1 MVVFKDGV
9 IMKKSIIA
17 TVFAV
22 AAVSVSCTKVPEQGG
37 GISMVFHAGS
47 EALTRTSL
55 AEGNAV
61 VWERGDAISLF
72 APSGTNNIFTTE
84 DSGTSADFAGEVS
97 GQGVYYALY
106 PYNGEAGISGSVI
119 STVLPSSQE
128 AEEGSF
134 RTGLNLSVAEA
145 DAQDRLIFK
154 NACALV
160 KFTLG
165 EGMQGI
171 VKAVLQGND
180 GEFLAGPVEIDVS
193 SETPAAVVIE
203 KNGVAAAEE
212 LELAGTFSAGADYYF
227 VSVPVKLSKG
237 LTLTPLDKEGKE
249 RVRRGASEAD
259 LQAGHILNLGTLDS
273 GSFISLEKVDGVY
286 HVYDAPGLVEW
297 AAKDDVL
304 TVNVVLENDIDM
316 SGIEW
321 APVGSGMQADGYSG
335 DFNGGGKSICG
346 LEVNTEGDA
355 GFFGGLA
362 SGAKVHD
369 LSFSEA
375 QVTGTGDNSS
385 AGVIA
390 GASLGVIE
398 DCNVVSSEVSGQ
410 YAGAVTGNNSV
421 QVNSCDAVGVSVT
434 GTFSAG
440 GIAGLSYGKIEYCTL
455 SGESRIVA
463 SGGSSRAGGIVGS
476 TSEEGGVKTSG
487 RVLKCAVEGAFVS
500 GVWAGG
506 VAGENGFGII
516 AQCVVDGVTLTH
528 ALSGSNARLG
538 GIAGYNSRGDVV
550 ASYSAYSEI
559 GAEGLVSEA
568 EGGVVGYNNNSSAN
582 VYGCYSTHVSLLG
595 TVSGDESGKG
605 CIAGYTNG
613 NVTSC
618 YAVLPEGVDGIGL
631 VGRYSGPAPDHCVA
645 PGHKDYEVLVD
656 GVPDLKAD
664 DGSVWQAAEIW
675 NIVAA
680 GTPEIVSDYVCDP
693 PAAQMTE
700 TGAAAASRPD
710 NSM

>member
-55 AEGNAV
+55 AEGNAE

-84 DSGTSADFAGEVS
+84 DSGESAAFSGTVS
-97 GQGVYYALY
+97 VDGGPYYALY
-106 PYNGEAGISGSVI
+106 PYDGNAEIDGSVI

-128 AEEGSF
+128 AEEGGF

-165 EGMQGI
+165 EGMQDI

-237 LTLTPLDKEGKE
+237 LTLTLLDKEGKE

-375 QVTGTGDNSS
+375 QVTGTGGNSS

-421 QVNSCDAVGVSVT
+421 QVNCCDAVGVSVT

-463 SGGSSRAGGIVGS
+463 SGGSSRAGGIAGS
-476 TSEEGGVKTSG
+476 SSKEGGVPTSG
-487 RVLKCAVEGAFVS
+487 RLLKCAVEGATVS
-500 GVWAGG
+500 GNWAGG
-506 VAGENGFGII
+506 IVGENGFGIV
-516 AQCVVDGVTLTH
+516 AQCVADNVMVT
-528 ALSGSNARLG
+528 ADASGESARL
-538 GIAGYNSRGDVV
+538 
-550 ASYSAYSEI
+550 
-559 GAEGLVSEA
+559 
-568 EGGVVGYNNNSSAN
+568 GGVVGYNTRGDVVACYSAN
-582 VYGCYSTHVSLLG
+582 SEIGKDGLVVEAEGGIVGYNYNDAAWVYGCYSTGVSLSG
-595 TVSGDESGKG
+595 DVSGDESGQG
-605 CIAGYTNG
+605 TIAGYTTG
-613 NVTSC
+613 HVISC
-618 YAVLPEGVDGIGL
+618 YAVPPAGATQVGL
-631 VGRYSGPAPDHCVA
+631 VGRGSEPDHCVA
-645 PGHKDYEVLVD
+645 AGQTDYEVLVD
-656 GVPDLKAD
+656 GVPDLQAD
-664 DGSVWQAAEIW
+664 DGSVWKAEAIW
-675 NIVAA
+675 DLTAEGVPAIEEEYLGEQPASSGA
-680 GTPEIVSDYVCDP
+680 GMP
-693 PAAQMTE
+693 
-700 TGAAAASRPD
+700 
-710 NSM
+710 

>member
-1 MVVFKDGV
+1 
-9 IMKKSIIA
+9 MKKSIIA

-72 APSGTNNIFTTE
+72 DPSRINNKFTTE
-84 DSGTSADFAGEVS
+84 DSGESAAFSGTVRVDGEP
-97 GQGVYYALY
+97 YYALY
-106 PYNGEAGISGSVI
+106 PYDGNAEIDGSVI
-119 STVLPSSQE
+119 STVLPAVQTARAGGFAS
-128 AEEGSF
+128 
-134 RTGLNLSVAEA
+134 GLNPAVARA
-145 DAQDRLIFK
+145 DENEMLYFR
-154 NACALV
+154 NACPIV

-165 EGMQGI
+165 GSAAT
-171 VKAVLQGND
+171 VVRAVLQGNH
-180 GEFLAGPVEIDVS
+180 GESLAGAIAVNAFSSDPSASLVASGETKVKLEGKFEPGSTYCFVVAPVTLSGGLSVTLYDESGKAWSRHGASAVILEAGRALNLGILEPDVFVPES
-193 SETPAAVVIE
+193 
-203 KNGVAAAEE
+203 GYE
-212 LELAGTFSAGADYYF
+212 LEGGTYHIYGRD
-227 VSVPVKLSKG
+227 G
-237 LTLTPLDKEGKE
+237 LEAWASDPAVLTRDVVL
-249 RVRRGASEAD
+249 EAD
-259 LQAGHILNLGTLDS
+259 L
-273 GSFISLEKVDGVY
+273 
-286 HVYDAPGLVEW
+286 
-297 AAKDDVL
+297 
-304 TVNVVLENDIDM
+304 DM
-316 SGIEW
+316 SGTDW
-321 APVGSGMQADGYSG
+321 VPVGTGMDSGYAG
-335 DFNGGGKSICG
+335 DFDGGGKTIAG
-346 LEVNTEGDA
+346 LTVTSGGNA
-355 GFFGGLA
+355 GFFGAVAAG
-362 SGAKVHD
+362 GKVHD

-421 QVNSCDAVGVSVT
+421 QVNRCDAVGVSVT

-528 ALSGSNARLG
+528 ASSGSNARLG
-538 GIAGYNSRGDVV
+538 GVVGYNTRGDVV
-550 ASYSAYSEI
+550 ACYSANSVI
-559 GAEGLVSEA
+559 GKD
-568 EGGVVGYNNNSSAN
+568 GG
-582 VYGCYSTHVSLLG
+582 
-595 TVSGDESGKG
+595 
-605 CIAGYTNG
+605 
-613 NVTSC
+613 
-618 YAVLPEGVDGIGL
+618 
-631 VGRYSGPAPDHCVA
+631 
-645 PGHKDYEVLVD
+645 
-656 GVPDLKAD
+656 KA
-664 DGSVWQAAEIW
+664 
-675 NIVAA
+675 
-680 GTPEIVSDYVCDP
+680 
-693 PAAQMTE
+693 M
-700 TGAAAASRPD
+700 RL
-710 NSM
+710 

>member
-61 VWERGDAISLF
+61 VWEPCDAISLF
-72 APSGTNNIFTTE
+72 DPSRTNNIFTTE

-171 VKAVLQGND
+171 VKAVLQGNN

-193 SETPAAVVIE
+193 SETPGAAVIE
-203 KNGVAAAEE
+203 KDGVAAEE

-237 LTLTPLDKEGKE
+237 LTLTLLDKEGKV

-273 GSFISLEKVDGVY
+273 GSFVSLEKVDGVY
-286 HVYDAPGLVEW
+286 HVYDAQGLVEW
-297 AAKDDVL
+297 ASKDDVL

-316 SGIEW
+316 SGTEW
-321 APVGSGMQADGYSG
+321 APVGSGMQAGGYSG

-369 LSFSEA
+369 LRFC
-375 QVTGTGDNSS
+375 GSS
-385 AGVIA
+385 VRGGNRAFAGIVA
-390 GASLGVIE
+390 GESLGVIE
-398 DCNVVSSEVSGQ
+398 DCIVSDSEVYGN
-410 YAGAVTGNNSV
+410 YAGAIAGNNSV
-421 QVNSCDAVGVSVT
+421 QINRCTVAGVHVNAGY
-434 GTFSAG
+434 SAG
-440 GIAGLSYGKIEYCTL
+440 GIAGANYGKIEYCSL
-455 SGESRIVA
+455 SGQSEVRAEGPNSC
-463 SGGSSRAGGIVGS
+463 AGGIAGS
-476 TSEEGGVKTSG
+476 SSKEGGVPTSG
-487 RVLKCAVEGAFVS
+487 RLLKCAVEGATVS
-500 GVWAGG
+500 GNWAGG
-506 VAGENGFGII
+506 IVGENGFGIV
-516 AQCVVDGVTLTH
+516 AQCVADNVMVT
-528 ALSGSNARLG
+528 AGAVASARL
-538 GIAGYNSRGDVV
+538 
-550 ASYSAYSEI
+550 
-559 GAEGLVSEA
+559 
-568 EGGVVGYNNNSSAN
+568 GGVVGYNTRGDVVACYSAN
-582 VYGCYSTHVSLLG
+582 SEIGEDDLVVEAEGGIVGYNYYTTAWVYGCYSTGVSLSG
-595 TVSGDESGKG
+595 DVSGDESGQG
-605 CIAGYTNG
+605 TIAGYTTG
-613 NVTSC
+613 HVISC
-618 YAVLPEGVDGIGL
+618 YAVPPDGATQVGL
-631 VGRYSGPAPDHCVA
+631 VGRGSEPDYCVEA
-645 PGHKDYEVLVD
+645 GQTDYKVLVD
-656 GVPDLKAD
+656 RVPDLKAV
-664 DGSVWQAAEIW
+664 DGSVWKAEAIW
-675 NIVAA
+675 DLTAEGVPVIEEEYLGENPASSGA
-680 GTPEIVSDYVCDP
+680 GMP
-693 PAAQMTE
+693 
-700 TGAAAASRPD
+700 
-710 NSM
+710 

>member
-1 MVVFKDGV
+1 MSVMSRF
-9 IMKKSIIA
+9 M
-17 TVFAV
+17 TVSG
-22 AAVSVSCTKVPEQGG
+22 AALLALLSVGCTKVANEEISHSG
-37 GISMVFHAGS
+37 GIPKLFRAGS
-47 EALTRTSL
+47 DPVTRTRL
-55 AEGNAV
+55 TEDNAV
-61 VWERGDAISLF
+61 LWESGDAISLF
-72 APSGTNNIFTTE
+72 DRSGSCNRFTTE
-84 DSGTSADFAGEVS
+84 DSGESAAFSGTVS
-97 GQGVYYALY
+97 VDGGPYYALY
-106 PYNGEAGISGSVI
+106 PYDGNAEIDGSVI
-119 STVLPSSQE
+119 STVLPAVQTARAGGFAS
-128 AEEGSF
+128 
-134 RTGLNLSVAEA
+134 GLNPSVARA
-145 DAQDRLIFK
+145 DGNDMLYFR
-154 NACALV
+154 NACPIV

-165 EGMQGI
+165 ASAATV
-171 VKAVLQGND
+171 VKAVLQGNR
-180 GEFLAGPVEIDVS
+180 GESLAGAIAVDAASPDPS
-193 SETPAAVVIE
+193 ASLKTSGETKV
-203 KNGVAAAEE
+203 E
-212 LELAGTFSAGADYYF
+212 LEGKFASGSTYCFVVAPGTLSGGL
-227 VSVPVKLSKG
+227 SV
-237 LTLTPLDKEGKE
+237 TLYDESGKAWS
-249 RVRRGASEAD
+249 RRGASAVT
-259 LQAGHILNLGTLDS
+259 LVAGRALNLGVLEPDMFVPES
-273 GSFISLEKVDGVY
+273 GYELEGDTYHIYGRDGLE
-286 HVYDAPGLVEW
+286 AW
-297 AAKDDVL
+297 ASDPAVL
-304 TVNVVLENDIDM
+304 TRDVVLEADIDM
-316 SGIEW
+316 SGTSW
-321 APVGSGMQADGYSG
+321 APIGTGMDSGYAG
-335 DFNGGGKSICG
+335 DFDGNGKIIGGLTVTSG
-346 LEVNTEGDA
+346 GNA
-355 GFFGGLA
+355 GFFGAVAA
-362 SGAKVHD
+362 SGRVHD
-369 LSFSEA
+369 LKFSDA
-375 QVTGTGDNSS
+375 QVTGTGNSF

-398 DCNVVSSEVSGQ
+398 DCNVTASEVSGQ

-421 QVNSCDAVGVSVT
+421 QVNRCDAVGVSVT

-528 ALSGSNARLG
+528 ASSESNARLG

-631 VGRYSGPAPDHCVA
+631 VGKGSAPEYCVA
-645 PGHKDYEVLVD
+645 PGNTDYDVLVS

-675 NIVAA
+675 KIAAA
-680 GTPEIVSDYVCDP
+680 GAPEIVSSYICDP
-693 PAAQMTE
+693 PAAE
-700 TGAAAASRPD
+700 
-710 NSM
+710 

>member
-72 APSGTNNIFTTE
+72 DPSRINNKFTTE
-84 DSGTSADFAGEVS
+84 DSGESAAFSGTVRVDGEP
-97 GQGVYYALY
+97 YYALY
-106 PYNGEAGISGSVI
+106 PYDGNAEIDGSVI
-119 STVLPSSQE
+119 STVLPAVQTARAGGFAS
-128 AEEGSF
+128 
-134 RTGLNLSVAEA
+134 GLNPAVARA
-145 DAQDRLIFK
+145 DENEMLYFR
-154 NACALV
+154 NACPIV

-165 EGMQGI
+165 GSAAT
-171 VKAVLQGND
+171 VVRAVLQGNH
-180 GEFLAGPVEIDVS
+180 GESLAGAIAVNAFSSDPSASLVASGETKVKLEGKFEPGSTYCFVVAPVTLSGGLSVTLYDESGKAWSRHGASAVTLEAGRALNLGILEPDVFVPES
-193 SETPAAVVIE
+193 
-203 KNGVAAAEE
+203 GYE
-212 LELAGTFSAGADYYF
+212 LEGVTYHIYGRD
-227 VSVPVKLSKG
+227 G
-237 LTLTPLDKEGKE
+237 LEAWASDPAVLTRDVVL
-249 RVRRGASEAD
+249 EAD
-259 LQAGHILNLGTLDS
+259 L
-273 GSFISLEKVDGVY
+273 
-286 HVYDAPGLVEW
+286 
-297 AAKDDVL
+297 
-304 TVNVVLENDIDM
+304 DM

-321 APVGSGMQADGYSG
+321 TPVGSGMQDGGYSG
-335 DFNGGGKSICG
+335 DFDGGGKSICG
-346 LEVNTEGDA
+346 LKVNTEGDA

-369 LSFSEA
+369 LRFCGSK
-375 QVTGTGDNSS
+375 VTGGSKS
-385 AGVIA
+385 YAGIVA
-390 GASLGVIE
+390 GQSLGVIE

-421 QVNSCDAVGVSVT
+421 QVNRCDAVGVSVT

-528 ALSGSNARLG
+528 ASSESNARLG
-538 GIAGYNSRGDVV
+538 GVVGYNTRGDVV
-550 ASYSAYSEI
+550 ACYSANSEI
-559 GAEGLVSEA
+559 GKDGLVVEA
-568 EGGVVGYNNNSSAN
+568 EGGIVGYNYNDAAW
-582 VYGCYSTHVSLLG
+582 VYGCYSTGVSLSG
-595 TVSGDESGKG
+595 DVSGDESGQG
-605 CIAGYTNG
+605 TIAGYTTG
-613 NVTSC
+613 HVISC
-618 YAVLPEGVDGIGL
+618 YAVPPAGATQVGL
-631 VGRYSGPAPDHCVA
+631 VGRGSEPDHCVA
-645 PGHKDYEVLVD
+645 AGQKDYEVLVD
-656 GVPDLKAD
+656 GVPDLQAD
-664 DGSVWQAAEIW
+664 DGSVWKAEAIW
-675 NIVAA
+675 DLTAEGVPAIEEEYLGEQPASSGA
-680 GTPEIVSDYVCDP
+680 GMP
-693 PAAQMTE
+693 
-700 TGAAAASRPD
+700 
-710 NSM
+710 

>member
-1 MVVFKDGV
+1 
-9 IMKKSIIA
+9 
-17 TVFAV
+17 
-22 AAVSVSCTKVPEQGG
+22 
-37 GISMVFHAGS
+37 MVFHAGS

-61 VWERGDAISLF
+61 VWEPGDAISLF
-72 APSGTNNIFTTE
+72 DPSRINNKFTTE
-84 DSGTSADFAGEVS
+84 DGGPSADFAGEVS
-97 GQGVYYALY
+97 GQGAYYALY
-106 PYNGEAGISGSVI
+106 PYNVEAGISGSVI

-128 AEEGSF
+128 AEEGGF

-165 EGMQGI
+165 EGMQDI

-237 LTLTPLDKEGKE
+237 LTLTLLDKEGKV

-273 GSFISLEKVDGVY
+273 GSFVSLEKVDGVY
-286 HVYDAPGLVEW
+286 HVYDAQGLVEW
-297 AAKDDVL
+297 AFKDDVL

-321 APVGSGMQADGYSG
+321 VPVGTGMDSGYAG
-335 DFNGGGKSICG
+335 DFDGGGKTIAG
-346 LEVNTEGDA
+346 LTVKSGGNA
-355 GFFGGLA
+355 GFFGAVAARG
-362 SGAKVHD
+362 KVHD

-421 QVNSCDAVGVSVT
+421 QVNRCDAVGVSVT

-528 ALSGSNARLG
+528 ASSESNARLG
-538 GIAGYNSRGDVV
+538 GVVGYNTRGDVV
-550 ASYSAYSEI
+550 ACYSANSEI
-559 GAEGLVSEA
+559 GKDGLVVEA
-568 EGGVVGYNNNSSAN
+568 EGGIVGYNYNDAAW
-582 VYGCYSTHVSLLG
+582 VYGCYSTGVSLSG
-595 TVSGDESGKG
+595 AVSGDESGQG
-605 CIAGYTNG
+605 TIAGYNTG
-613 NVTSC
+613 SVTSC
-618 YAVLPEGVDGIGL
+618 YAVPPAGATQVGL
-631 VGRYSGPAPDHCVA
+631 VGRGSEPDHCVA
-645 PGHKDYEVLVD
+645 AGQTDYEVLVD
-656 GVPDLKAD
+656 GVPDLQAD
-664 DGSVWQAAEIW
+664 DGSVWKAEAIW
-675 NIVAA
+675 DLTAEGVPAIEEEYLGEQPASSGA
-680 GTPEIVSDYVCDP
+680 GMP
-693 PAAQMTE
+693 
-700 TGAAAASRPD
+700 
-710 NSM
+710 

>member
-171 VKAVLQGND
+171 VKAVLQGNN

-193 SETPAAVVIE
+193 SETPGAAVIE
-203 KNGVAAAEE
+203 KDGVAAEE

-237 LTLTPLDKEGKE
+237 LTLTLLDKEGKV

-273 GSFISLEKVDGVY
+273 GSFVSLEKVDGVY

-421 QVNSCDAVGVSVT
+421 QVNRCDAVGVSVT

-528 ALSGSNARLG
+528 ASSESNARLG

-595 TVSGDESGKG
+595 IVSGDESGKG

-645 PGHKDYEVLVD
+645 PGHKDYDILVT
-656 GVPDLKAD
+656 GVSDLQAD
-664 DGSVWQAAEIW
+664 DGSVWKAEAIW
-675 NIVAA
+675 DLTAEGVPAIEEEYLGEQPASSGA
-680 GTPEIVSDYVCDP
+680 GMP
-693 PAAQMTE
+693 
-700 TGAAAASRPD
+700 
-710 NSM
+710 

>member
-1 MVVFKDGV
+1 
-9 IMKKSIIA
+9 MKKSIIA

-47 EALTRTSL
+47 EALTRTAL

-72 APSGTNNIFTTE
+72 DPSGTNNKFTTE
-84 DSGTSADFAGEVS
+84 DSGESAAFS
-97 GQGVYYALY
+97 GTVRVDGGPYYALY
-106 PYNGEAGISGSVI
+106 PYDGDAEIDRSVI
-119 STVLPSSQE
+119 STVLPAVQTARAGGFAS
-128 AEEGSF
+128 
-134 RTGLNLSVAEA
+134 GLNPAVAWA
-145 DAQDRLIFK
+145 DENEMLYFR
-154 NACALV
+154 NACPIV

-165 EGMQGI
+165 NSAAM
-171 VKAVLQGND
+171 VVRAVLQGNLGESLAGAIAVD
-180 GEFLAGPVEIDVS
+180 ASFSDPSASLAASGETKVELNGEFEPGSTYCFVVAPGTLSEGLSVTLYDESGKAWSRHGASAVTLEAGRALNLGILEPDVFVPES
-193 SETPAAVVIE
+193 
-203 KNGVAAAEE
+203 GYE
-212 LELAGTFSAGADYYF
+212 LESGTYHIYGRD
-227 VSVPVKLSKG
+227 G
-237 LTLTPLDKEGKE
+237 LEAWASDPAVLTRDVVL
-249 RVRRGASEAD
+249 EAD
-259 LQAGHILNLGTLDS
+259 L
-273 GSFISLEKVDGVY
+273 
-286 HVYDAPGLVEW
+286 
-297 AAKDDVL
+297 
-304 TVNVVLENDIDM
+304 DM
-316 SGIEW
+316 SGTAW
-321 APVGSGMQADGYSG
+321 VPVGTGMDSGYAG
-335 DFNGGGKSICG
+335 DFDGGGKTIAG
-346 LEVNTEGDA
+346 LTVTSGGNA
-355 GFFGGLA
+355 GFFGAVAAG
-362 SGAKVHD
+362 GKVHD

-398 DCNVVSSEVSGQ
+398 DCNVVSSKVSGQ

-421 QVNSCDAVGVSVT
+421 QVNRCDAVGVSVT

-455 SGESRIVA
+455 SGESSIVA

-500 GVWAGG
+500 GAWAGG

-516 AQCVVDGVTLTH
+516 AQCVVDRVTLTH
-528 ALSGSNARLG
+528 ASSGSNARLG

-559 GAEGLVSEA
+559 GAEDLVSEA
-568 EGGVVGYNNNSSAN
+568 EGGVVGYNNSSSAN

-605 CIAGYTNG
+605 CITGYTNG

-645 PGHKDYEVLVD
+645 PGYTDYEVLVD

-664 DGSVWQAAEIW
+664 DGSVWKAKAIWDLTAEGVPAIEEEYLGEKP
-675 NIVAA
+675 VSSGA
-680 GTPEIVSDYVCDP
+680 GMP
-693 PAAQMTE
+693 
-700 TGAAAASRPD
+700 
-710 NSM
+710 

>member
-1 MVVFKDGV
+1 
-9 IMKKSIIA
+9 
-17 TVFAV
+17 
-22 AAVSVSCTKVPEQGG
+22 
-37 GISMVFHAGS
+37 MVFHAGS

-61 VWERGDAISLF
+61 VWEPCDAISLF
-72 APSGTNNIFTTE
+72 DPSRINNIFTTE

-171 VKAVLQGND
+171 VKAVLQGNN

-193 SETPAAVVIE
+193 SETPGAAVIE
-203 KNGVAAAEE
+203 KDGVAAEE

-237 LTLTPLDKEGKE
+237 LTLTLLDKEGKV

-273 GSFISLEKVDGVY
+273 GSFVSLEKVDGVY
-286 HVYDAPGLVEW
+286 HVYDAQGLVEW

-321 APVGSGMQADGYSG
+321 VPVGSGMQAGGYSG

-369 LSFSEA
+369 LRFC
-375 QVTGTGDNSS
+375 GSS
-385 AGVIA
+385 VRGGNRAFAGIVA
-390 GASLGVIE
+390 GESLGVIE
-398 DCNVVSSEVSGQ
+398 DCIVSDSEVYGN
-410 YAGAVTGNNSV
+410 YAGAIAGNNSV
-421 QVNSCDAVGVSVT
+421 QINRCTVAGVHVNAGY
-434 GTFSAG
+434 SAG
-440 GIAGLSYGKIEYCTL
+440 GIAGANYGKIEYCSL
-455 SGESRIVA
+455 SGQSEVRAEGPNSC
-463 SGGSSRAGGIVGS
+463 AGGIAGS
-476 TSEEGGVKTSG
+476 SSKEGGVPTSG
-487 RVLKCAVEGAFVS
+487 RLLKCAVEGATVF
-500 GVWAGG
+500 GNWAGG
-506 VAGENGFGII
+506 IVGENGFGIV
-516 AQCVVDGVTLTH
+516 AQCVADRVMVTG
-528 ALSGSNARLG
+528 AGS
-538 GIAGYNSRGDVV
+538 V
-550 ASYSAYSEI
+550 ASSR
-559 GAEGLVSEA
+559 L
-568 EGGVVGYNNNSSAN
+568 GGVVGYNTRGDVVACYSAN
-582 VYGCYSTHVSLLG
+582 SEIGKDGLVVEAEGGIVGYNYNDAAWVYGCYSTGVSLSG
-595 TVSGDESGKG
+595 DVSGDESGQG
-605 CIAGYTNG
+605 TIAGYNTG
-613 NVTSC
+613 SVTSC
-618 YAVLPEGVDGIGL
+618 YAMPPDGATQVRL
-631 VGRYSGPAPDHCVA
+631 VGRGSEPDHCVEA
-645 PGHKDYEVLVD
+645 GQTDYEVLVN
-656 GVPDLKAD
+656 GVPDLQAD
-664 DGSVWQAAEIW
+664 DGSVWKAEAIW
-675 NIVAA
+675 DLTAEGVPAIEEEYLGEQPASSGA
-680 GTPEIVSDYVCDP
+680 GMP
-693 PAAQMTE
+693 
-700 TGAAAASRPD
+700 
-710 NSM
+710 

>member
-1 MVVFKDGV
+1 
-9 IMKKSIIA
+9 MKKSIIA

-47 EALTRTSL
+47 EALTRTAL

-72 APSGTNNIFTTE
+72 DPSRINNKFTTE
-84 DSGTSADFAGEVS
+84 DSGPSADFAGEVS
-97 GQGVYYALY
+97 GQGAYYALY
-106 PYNGEAGISGSVI
+106 PYNVEAGISGSVI

-128 AEEGSF
+128 AEEGGF

-165 EGMQGI
+165 ESMQDI

-227 VSVPVKLSKG
+227 VSVPAKLSNG
-237 LTLTPLDKEGKE
+237 LTLTLLDKEGKE

-259 LQAGHILNLGTLDS
+259 LQAGHILNLDTLDS

-304 TVNVVLENDIDM
+304 NVNVVLENDIDM

-321 APVGSGMQADGYSG
+321 VPVGTGMDSGYAG
-335 DFNGGGKSICG
+335 DFDGGGKTIAG
-346 LEVNTEGDA
+346 LTVKSGGNA
-355 GFFGGLA
+355 GFFGAVAARG
-362 SGAKVHD
+362 KVHD

-421 QVNSCDAVGVSVT
+421 QVNRCDAVGVSVT

-528 ALSGSNARLG
+528 ASSGSNARLG
-538 GIAGYNSRGDVV
+538 GVVGYNTRGDVV
-550 ASYSAYSEI
+550 ACYSANSEI
-559 GAEGLVSEA
+559 GKDGLVVEA
-568 EGGVVGYNNNSSAN
+568 EGGIVGYNYNDAAW
-582 VYGCYSTHVSLLG
+582 VYGCYSTGVSLSG
-595 TVSGDESGKG
+595 DVSGDESGQG
-605 CIAGYTNG
+605 TIAGYTTG
-613 NVTSC
+613 HVISC
-618 YAVLPEGVDGIGL
+618 YAVPPAGATQVGL
-631 VGRYSGPAPDHCVA
+631 VGRGSEPDHCVA
-645 PGHKDYEVLVD
+645 AGQTDYEVLVD

-664 DGSVWQAAEIW
+664 DGSVWKAEAIW
-675 NIVAA
+675 DLTAEGVPAIEEKYLGEQPASSGA
-680 GTPEIVSDYVCDP
+680 GMP
-693 PAAQMTE
+693 
-700 TGAAAASRPD
+700 
-710 NSM
+710 

>member
-1 MVVFKDGV
+1 
-9 IMKKSIIA
+9 
-17 TVFAV
+17 
-22 AAVSVSCTKVPEQGG
+22 
-37 GISMVFHAGS
+37 MVFHAGS

-61 VWERGDAISLF
+61 VWEPGDAISLF
-72 APSGTNNIFTTE
+72 DPSRINNKFTTE
-84 DSGTSADFAGEVS
+84 DGGPSADFAGEVS
-97 GQGVYYALY
+97 GQGAYYALY
-106 PYNGEAGISGSVI
+106 PYNVEAGISGSVI

-128 AEEGSF
+128 AEEGGF

-165 EGMQGI
+165 EGMQDI

-237 LTLTPLDKEGKE
+237 LTLTLLDKEGKV

-273 GSFISLEKVDGVY
+273 GSFVSLEKVDGVY
-286 HVYDAPGLVEW
+286 HVYDAQGLVEW
-297 AAKDDVL
+297 AFKDDVL

-321 APVGSGMQADGYSG
+321 VPVGTGMDSGYAG
-335 DFNGGGKSICG
+335 DFDGGGKTIAG
-346 LEVNTEGDA
+346 LTVKSGGNA
-355 GFFGGLA
+355 GFFGAVAARG
-362 SGAKVHD
+362 KVHD

-421 QVNSCDAVGVSVT
+421 QVNRCDAVGVSVT

-476 TSEEGGVKTSG
+476 TSKEGGVKTSG

-528 ALSGSNARLG
+528 ASSESNARLG
-538 GIAGYNSRGDVV
+538 GVVGYNTRGDVV
-550 ASYSAYSEI
+550 ACYSANSEI
-559 GAEGLVSEA
+559 GKDGLVVEA
-568 EGGVVGYNNNSSAN
+568 EGGIVGYNYNDAAW
-582 VYGCYSTHVSLLG
+582 VYGCYSTGVSLSG
-595 TVSGDESGKG
+595 AVSGDESGQG
-605 CIAGYTNG
+605 TIAGYNTG
-613 NVTSC
+613 SVTSC
-618 YAVLPEGVDGIGL
+618 YAVPPAGATQVGL
-631 VGRYSGPAPDHCVA
+631 VGRGSEPDHCVA
-645 PGHKDYEVLVD
+645 AGQTDYEVLVD
-656 GVPDLKAD
+656 GVPDLQAD
-664 DGSVWQAAEIW
+664 DGSVWKAEAIW
-675 NIVAA
+675 NLTAEGVPAIEEEYLGEQPASSGA
-680 GTPEIVSDYVCDP
+680 GMP
-693 PAAQMTE
+693 
-700 TGAAAASRPD
+700 
-710 NSM
+710 

>member
-17 TVFAV
+17 TVFAD

-72 APSGTNNIFTTE
+72 DPSRINNKFTTE
-84 DSGTSADFAGEVS
+84 DSGESAAFSGTVRVDGEP
-97 GQGVYYALY
+97 YYALY
-106 PYNGEAGISGSVI
+106 PYDGNAEIDGSVI
-119 STVLPSSQE
+119 STVLPAVQTARAGGFAS
-128 AEEGSF
+128 
-134 RTGLNLSVAEA
+134 GLNPAVARA
-145 DAQDRLIFK
+145 DENEMLYFR
-154 NACALV
+154 NACPIV

-165 EGMQGI
+165 GSAAT
-171 VKAVLQGND
+171 VVRAVLQGNH
-180 GEFLAGPVEIDVS
+180 GESLAGAIAVNAFSSDPSASLVASGETKVKLEGKFEPGSTYCFVVAPVTLSGGLSVTLYDESGKAWSRHGASAVTLEAGRALNLGILEPDVFVPES
-193 SETPAAVVIE
+193 
-203 KNGVAAAEE
+203 GYE
-212 LELAGTFSAGADYYF
+212 LEGVTYHIYGRD
-227 VSVPVKLSKG
+227 G
-237 LTLTPLDKEGKE
+237 LEAWASDPAVLTRDVVL
-249 RVRRGASEAD
+249 EAD
-259 LQAGHILNLGTLDS
+259 L
-273 GSFISLEKVDGVY
+273 
-286 HVYDAPGLVEW
+286 
-297 AAKDDVL
+297 
-304 TVNVVLENDIDM
+304 DM

-321 APVGSGMQADGYSG
+321 TPVGSGMQDGGYSG
-335 DFNGGGKSICG
+335 DFDGGGKSICG
-346 LEVNTEGDA
+346 LKVNTEGDA

-369 LSFSEA
+369 LRFCGSK
-375 QVTGTGDNSS
+375 VTGGSKS
-385 AGVIA
+385 YAGIVA
-390 GASLGVIE
+390 GQSLGVIE

-421 QVNSCDAVGVSVT
+421 QVNRCDAVGVSVT

-528 ALSGSNARLG
+528 ASSESNARLG
-538 GIAGYNSRGDVV
+538 GVVGYNTRGDVV
-550 ASYSAYSEI
+550 ACYSANSEI
-559 GAEGLVSEA
+559 GKDGLVVEA
-568 EGGVVGYNNNSSAN
+568 EGGIVGYNYNDAAW
-582 VYGCYSTHVSLLG
+582 VYGCYSTGVSLSG
-595 TVSGDESGKG
+595 DVSGDESGQG
-605 CIAGYTNG
+605 TIAGYTTG
-613 NVTSC
+613 HVISC
-618 YAVLPEGVDGIGL
+618 YAVPPAGATQVGL
-631 VGRYSGPAPDHCVA
+631 VGRGSEPDHCVA
-645 PGHKDYEVLVD
+645 AGQKDYEVLVD
-656 GVPDLKAD
+656 GVPDLQAD
-664 DGSVWQAAEIW
+664 DGSVWKAEAIW
-675 NIVAA
+675 DLTAEGVPAIEEEYLGEQPASSGA
-680 GTPEIVSDYVCDP
+680 GMP
-693 PAAQMTE
+693 
-700 TGAAAASRPD
+700 
-710 NSM
+710 

>member
-1 MVVFKDGV
+1 
-9 IMKKSIIA
+9 MKKSIIA

-72 APSGTNNIFTTE
+72 DPSRINNKFTTE
-84 DSGTSADFAGEVS
+84 DSGESAAFSGTVRVDGEP
-97 GQGVYYALY
+97 YYALY
-106 PYNGEAGISGSVI
+106 PYDGNAEIDGSVI
-119 STVLPSSQE
+119 STVLPAVQTARAGGFAS
-128 AEEGSF
+128 
-134 RTGLNLSVAEA
+134 GLNPAVARA
-145 DAQDRLIFK
+145 DENEMLYFR
-154 NACALV
+154 NACPIV

-165 EGMQGI
+165 GSAAT
-171 VKAVLQGND
+171 VVRAVLQGNH
-180 GEFLAGPVEIDVS
+180 GESLAGAIAVNAFSSDPSASLVASGETKVKLEGKFEPGSTYCFVVAPVTLSGGLSVTLYDESGKAWSRHGASAVILEAGRALNLGILEPDVFVPES
-193 SETPAAVVIE
+193 
-203 KNGVAAAEE
+203 GYE
-212 LELAGTFSAGADYYF
+212 LEGGTYHIYGRD
-227 VSVPVKLSKG
+227 G
-237 LTLTPLDKEGKE
+237 LEAWASDPAVLTRDVVL
-249 RVRRGASEAD
+249 EAD
-259 LQAGHILNLGTLDS
+259 L
-273 GSFISLEKVDGVY
+273 
-286 HVYDAPGLVEW
+286 
-297 AAKDDVL
+297 
-304 TVNVVLENDIDM
+304 DM
-316 SGIEW
+316 SGTDW
-321 APVGSGMQADGYSG
+321 VPVGTGMDSGYAG
-335 DFNGGGKSICG
+335 DFDGGGKTIAG
-346 LEVNTEGDA
+346 LTVTSGGNA
-355 GFFGGLA
+355 GFFGAVAAG
-362 SGAKVHD
+362 GKVHD

-421 QVNSCDAVGVSVT
+421 QVNRCDAVGVSVT

-528 ALSGSNARLG
+528 ASSGSNARLG
-538 GIAGYNSRGDVV
+538 GVVGYNTRGDVV
-550 ASYSAYSEI
+550 ACYSANSVI
-559 GAEGLVSEA
+559 GKDGLVVEA
-568 EGGVVGYNNNSSAN
+568 EGGIVGYNYKDAAW
-582 VYGCYSTHVSLLG
+582 VYGCYSTGVSLSG
-595 TVSGDESGKG
+595 DVSGDESGQG
-605 CIAGYTNG
+605 TIAGYNTG
-613 NVTSC
+613 SVTSC
-618 YAVLPEGVDGIGL
+618 YAMPPDGATQVRL
-631 VGRYSGPAPDHCVA
+631 VGRGSEPDHCVEA
-645 PGHKDYEVLVD
+645 GQKDYEVLVN

-664 DGSVWQAAEIW
+664 DGSVWKAEAIW
-675 NIVAA
+675 YLTAEGVPAIEEEYLGEQPASSGA
-680 GTPEIVSDYVCDP
+680 GMP
-693 PAAQMTE
+693 
-700 TGAAAASRPD
+700 
-710 NSM
+710 

>member
-1 MVVFKDGV
+1 MVVFKDGI

-61 VWERGDAISLF
+61 VWEPCDAISLF
-72 APSGTNNIFTTE
+72 DPSRTNNIFTTE

-171 VKAVLQGND
+171 VKAVLQGNN

-193 SETPAAVVIE
+193 SETPGAAVIE
-203 KNGVAAAEE
+203 KDGVAAEE

-237 LTLTPLDKEGKE
+237 LTLTLLDKEGKV

-273 GSFISLEKVDGVY
+273 GSFVSLEKVDGVY
-286 HVYDAPGLVEW
+286 HVYDAQGLVEW
-297 AAKDDVL
+297 ASKDDVL

-316 SGIEW
+316 SGTEW
-321 APVGSGMQADGYSG
+321 APVGSGMQAGGYSG
-335 DFNGGGKSICG
+335 DFNGGRKSICG

-369 LSFSEA
+369 LRFCGSS
-375 QVTGTGDNSS
+375 VTGGSGS
-385 AGVIA
+385 YAGIVA
-390 GASLGVIE
+390 GESLGVIE
-398 DCNVVSSEVSGQ
+398 DCIVSDSEVYGN
-410 YAGAVTGNNSV
+410 YAGAIAGNNSV
-421 QVNSCDAVGVSVT
+421 QINRCTVAGVHVNAGY
-434 GTFSAG
+434 SAG
-440 GIAGLSYGKIEYCTL
+440 GIAGANYGKIEYCSL
-455 SGESRIVA
+455 SGQSEVRAEGPNSC
-463 SGGSSRAGGIVGS
+463 AGGIAGS
-476 TSEEGGVKTSG
+476 SSKEGGVPTSG
-487 RVLKCAVEGAFVS
+487 RLLKCAVEGATVS
-500 GVWAGG
+500 GNWAGG
-506 VAGENGFGII
+506 IVGENGFGIV
-516 AQCVVDGVTLTH
+516 AQCVADNVMVT
-528 ALSGSNARLG
+528 AGAVASARL
-538 GIAGYNSRGDVV
+538 
-550 ASYSAYSEI
+550 
-559 GAEGLVSEA
+559 
-568 EGGVVGYNNNSSAN
+568 GGVVGYNTRGDVVACYSAN
-582 VYGCYSTHVSLLG
+582 SEIGEDDLVVEAEGGIVGYNYYTTAWVYGCYSTGVSLSG
-595 TVSGDESGKG
+595 DVSGDESGQG
-605 CIAGYTNG
+605 TIAGYTTG
-613 NVTSC
+613 HVISC
-618 YAVLPEGVDGIGL
+618 YAVPPDGATQVGL
-631 VGRYSGPAPDHCVA
+631 VGRGSEPDYCVEA
-645 PGHKDYEVLVD
+645 GQTDYKVLVD
-656 GVPDLKAD
+656 RVPDLKAV
-664 DGSVWQAAEIW
+664 DGSVWKAEAIW
-675 NIVAA
+675 DLTAEGVPVIEEEYLGENPASSGA
-680 GTPEIVSDYVCDP
+680 GMP
-693 PAAQMTE
+693 
-700 TGAAAASRPD
+700 
-710 NSM
+710 

>member
-171 VKAVLQGND
+171 VKAVLQGNN

-193 SETPAAVVIE
+193 SETPGAAVIE
-203 KNGVAAAEE
+203 KDGVAAEE

-237 LTLTPLDKEGKE
+237 LTLTLLDKEGKV

-273 GSFISLEKVDGVY
+273 GSFVSLEKVDGVY
-286 HVYDAPGLVEW
+286 HVYDAQGLVEW
-297 AAKDDVL
+297 ASKDDVL

-316 SGIEW
+316 SGTEW
-321 APVGSGMQADGYSG
+321 APVGSGMQAGGYSG

-369 LSFSEA
+369 LRFCGSS
-375 QVTGTGDNSS
+375 VTGGSGS
-385 AGVIA
+385 YAGIVA
-390 GASLGVIE
+390 GESLGVIE
-398 DCNVVSSEVSGQ
+398 DCIVSDSEVYGN
-410 YAGAVTGNNSV
+410 YAGAIAGNNSV
-421 QVNSCDAVGVSVT
+421 QINRCTVAGVHVNAGY
-434 GTFSAG
+434 SAG
-440 GIAGLSYGKIEYCTL
+440 GIAGANYGKIEYCSL
-455 SGESRIVA
+455 SGQSEVRAEGPNSC
-463 SGGSSRAGGIVGS
+463 AGGIAGS
-476 TSEEGGVKTSG
+476 SSKEGGVPTSG
-487 RVLKCAVEGAFVS
+487 RVLKCAVEGATVF
-500 GVWAGG
+500 GNWAGG
-506 VAGENGFGII
+506 IVGENGSGIV
-516 AQCVVDGVTLTH
+516 AQCVADRVMVTG
-528 ALSGSNARLG
+528 AGS
-538 GIAGYNSRGDVV
+538 V
-550 ASYSAYSEI
+550 ASSR
-559 GAEGLVSEA
+559 L
-568 EGGVVGYNNNSSAN
+568 GGVVGYNTRGDVVACYSAN
-582 VYGCYSTHVSLLG
+582 SEIGKDGLVVEAEGGIVGYNYNDAAWVYGCYSTGVSLSG
-595 TVSGDESGKG
+595 DVSGDESGQG
-605 CIAGYTNG
+605 TIAGYTTG
-613 NVTSC
+613 HVISC
-618 YAVLPEGVDGIGL
+618 YAVPPAGATQVGL
-631 VGRYSGPAPDHCVA
+631 VGRGSEPDHCVA
-645 PGHKDYEVLVD
+645 AGQTDYEVLVD
-656 GVPDLKAD
+656 GVPDLQAD
-664 DGSVWQAAEIW
+664 DGSVWKAEAIW
-675 NIVAA
+675 DLTAEGVPAIEEEYLGEQPASSGA
-680 GTPEIVSDYVCDP
+680 GMP
-693 PAAQMTE
+693 
-700 TGAAAASRPD
+700 
-710 NSM
+710 

>member
-1 MVVFKDGV
+1 
-9 IMKKSIIA
+9 MKKSIIA

-171 VKAVLQGND
+171 VKAVLQGNN

-193 SETPAAVVIE
+193 SETPGAAVIE
-203 KNGVAAAEE
+203 KDGVAAEE

-237 LTLTPLDKEGKE
+237 LTLTLLDKEGKV

-273 GSFISLEKVDGVY
+273 GSFVSLEKVDGVY

-421 QVNSCDAVGVSVT
+421 QVNRCDAVGVSVT

-528 ALSGSNARLG
+528 ASSESNARLG

-568 EGGVVGYNNNSSAN
+568 EGGVVGYNN
-582 VYGCYSTHVSLLG
+582 
-595 TVSGDESGKG
+595 DESGKG

-645 PGHKDYEVLVD
+645 PGHKDYDILVT
-656 GVPDLKAD
+656 GVSDLQAD
-664 DGSVWQAAEIW
+664 DGSVWKAEAIW
-675 NIVAA
+675 DLTAEGVPAIEEEYLGEQPASSGA
-680 GTPEIVSDYVCDP
+680 GMP
-693 PAAQMTE
+693 
-700 TGAAAASRPD
+700 
-710 NSM
+710 

>member
-55 AEGNAV
+55 AKGNAV
-61 VWERGDAISLF
+61 VWEPGDAISLF
-72 APSGTNNIFTTE
+72 DPSRTNNKFTTE
-84 DSGTSADFAGEVS
+84 DSGPSADFAGEVS
-97 GQGVYYALY
+97 GQGVVYYALY
-106 PYNGEAGISGSVI
+106 PYNVEAGISASVI

-128 AEEGSF
+128 AEEGGF
-134 RTGLNLSVAEA
+134 RTGLNLSVAKS
-145 DAQDRLIFK
+145 DAQDRLLFK

-165 EGMQGI
+165 KGVQGI

-180 GEFLAGPVEIDVS
+180 GETLAGPVEIDVS
-193 SETPAAVVIE
+193 SETPGAAVIE
-203 KNGVAAAEE
+203 KNGVAAEE

-227 VSVPVKLSKG
+227 VSVPAKLSNG
-237 LTLTPLDKEGKE
+237 LTLTLLDKEGKV

-259 LQAGHILNLGTLDS
+259 LQAGHILDLDTLDS

-297 AAKDDVL
+297 ADKDDAL
-304 TVNVVLENDIDM
+304 TGDVVLENDIDM

-321 APVGSGMQADGYSG
+321 TPVGSGMQAGGYSG

-346 LEVNTEGDA
+346 LEVNTDVDA

-369 LSFSEA
+369 LRFCGSK
-375 QVTGTGDNSS
+375 VTGGSKS
-385 AGVIA
+385 YAGIVA

-398 DCNVVSSEVSGQ
+398 NCVVSDSQVSGN
-410 YAGAVTGNNSV
+410 YAGAIAGNNSV
-421 QVNSCDAVGVSVT
+421 QVNRCDAVGVSVT

-455 SGESRIVA
+455 SGGSRIVA

-528 ALSGSNARLG
+528 ASSESNARIG

-550 ASYSAYSEI
+550 ASYSAYSKI

-645 PGHKDYEVLVD
+645 PGHKDYDMLVT
-656 GVPDLKAD
+656 GVSDLQAD
-664 DGSVWQAAEIW
+664 DGSVWRAAEIW
-675 NIVAA
+675 NIPAA
-680 GTPEIVSDYVCDP
+680 GTPEIVSDYVCNP

>member
-1 MVVFKDGV
+1 
-9 IMKKSIIA
+9 MKKSIIA

-47 EALTRTSL
+47 EALTRTAL

-61 VWERGDAISLF
+61 VWERCDAISLF
-72 APSGTNNIFTTE
+72 DPSMTNNKFTTE

-106 PYNGEAGISGSVI
+106 PYNVEAGISGSVI

-128 AEEGSF
+128 AEKGGF

-165 EGMQGI
+165 EGMQDI

-227 VSVPVKLSKG
+227 VSVPVKLSNG
-237 LTLTPLDKEGKE
+237 LTLTLLDKEGKV

-259 LQAGHILNLGTLDS
+259 LQAGHILNLGTLGS

-286 HVYDAPGLVEW
+286 HVYDAPGLVGW
-297 AAKDDVL
+297 ASKDDVL
-304 TVNVVLENDIDM
+304 TVDVVLENDIDM
-316 SGIEW
+316 SGTEW
-321 APVGSGMQADGYSG
+321 TPVGSGMQDGGYSG

-346 LEVNTEGDA
+346 LKVNTEGDA

-369 LSFSEA
+369 LRFCGSK
-375 QVTGTGDNSS
+375 VTGGSKS
-385 AGVIA
+385 YAGIVA
-390 GASLGVIE
+390 GQSLGVIE

-421 QVNSCDAVGVSVT
+421 QVNRCDAVGVSVT

-528 ALSGSNARLG
+528 ASSGSNARLG
-538 GIAGYNSRGDVV
+538 GVVGYNTRGDVV
-550 ASYSAYSEI
+550 ACYSANSEI
-559 GAEGLVSEA
+559 GKDGLVVEA
-568 EGGVVGYNNNSSAN
+568 EGGIVGYNYNDAAW
-582 VYGCYSTHVSLLG
+582 VYGCYSTGVSLSG
-595 TVSGDESGKG
+595 AVSGDESGQG
-605 CIAGYTNG
+605 TIAGYNTG
-613 NVTSC
+613 SVTSC
-618 YAVLPEGVDGIGL
+618 YAMPPDGATQVRL
-631 VGRYSGPAPDHCVA
+631 VGRGSEPDHCVEA
-645 PGHKDYEVLVD
+645 GQTDYEVLVN

-664 DGSVWQAAEIW
+664 DGSVWKAEAIW
-675 NIVAA
+675 YLTAEGVPAIEEEYLGEKPVSSGA
-680 GTPEIVSDYVCDP
+680 GMP
-693 PAAQMTE
+693 
-700 TGAAAASRPD
+700 
-710 NSM
+710 

>member
-1 MVVFKDGV
+1 MVVFKNGV

-61 VWERGDAISLF
+61 VWEPGDAISLF
-72 APSGTNNIFTTE
+72 DPSRINNKFTTE
-84 DSGTSADFAGEVS
+84 DGGPSADFAGEVS
-97 GQGVYYALY
+97 GQGAYYALY
-106 PYNGEAGISGSVI
+106 PYNVEAGISGSVI

-128 AEEGSF
+128 AEEGGF

-165 EGMQGI
+165 EGMQDI

-237 LTLTPLDKEGKE
+237 LTLTLLDKEGKE

-259 LQAGHILNLGTLDS
+259 LQAGHILNLGTLGS
-273 GSFISLEKVDGVY
+273 GSLEKVDGVY

-321 APVGSGMQADGYSG
+321 TPVGSGMQDGGYSG
-335 DFNGGGKSICG
+335 DFDGGGKSICG
-346 LEVNTEGDA
+346 LKVNTEGDA

-369 LSFSEA
+369 LRFC
-375 QVTGTGDNSS
+375 GSS
-385 AGVIA
+385 VRGGNRAFAGIVA
-390 GASLGVIE
+390 GESLGVIE
-398 DCNVVSSEVSGQ
+398 DCIVSDSEVYGN
-410 YAGAVTGNNSV
+410 YAGAIAGNNSV
-421 QVNSCDAVGVSVT
+421 QINRCTVAGVHVNAGY
-434 GTFSAG
+434 SAG
-440 GIAGLSYGKIEYCTL
+440 GIAGANYGKIEYCSL
-455 SGESRIVA
+455 SGQSEVRAEGPNSC
-463 SGGSSRAGGIVGS
+463 AGGIAGS
-476 TSEEGGVKTSG
+476 SSKEGGVPTSG
-487 RVLKCAVEGAFVS
+487 RLLKCAVEGATVF
-500 GVWAGG
+500 GNWAGG
-506 VAGENGFGII
+506 IVGENGFGIV
-516 AQCVVDGVTLTH
+516 AQCVADRVMVTG
-528 ALSGSNARLG
+528 AGSVASSRLG
-538 GIAGYNSRGDVV
+538 GVVGYNSRGDVV
-550 ASYSAYSEI
+550 ACYSANSEI
-559 GAEGLVSEA
+559 GKDGLVVEA
-568 EGGVVGYNNNSSAN
+568 EGGIVGYNYNDAAW
-582 VYGCYSTHVSLLG
+582 VYGCYSTGVSLSG
-595 TVSGDESGKG
+595 DVRGDESGQG
-605 CIAGYTNG
+605 TIAGYTTG
-613 NVTSC
+613 HVISC
-618 YAVLPEGVDGIGL
+618 YAVPPAGATQVGL
-631 VGRYSGPAPDHCVA
+631 VGRGSEPDHCVA
-645 PGHKDYEVLVD
+645 AGQTDYEVLVD

-664 DGSVWQAAEIW
+664 DGSVWKAKAIWDLTAEGVPAIEEEYLGEKP
-675 NIVAA
+675 VSSGA
-680 GTPEIVSDYVCDP
+680 GMP
-693 PAAQMTE
+693 
-700 TGAAAASRPD
+700 
-710 NSM
+710 

>member
-1 MVVFKDGV
+1 MGVFKDGL

-47 EALTRTSL
+47 EALTRTAL

-61 VWERGDAISLF
+61 VWERCDAISLF
-72 APSGTNNIFTTE
+72 DPSRTNNKFTTE
-84 DSGTSADFAGEVS
+84 DSGPSADFAGEVS
-97 GQGVYYALY
+97 GQGAYYALY
-106 PYNGEAGISGSVI
+106 PYNVEAGISGSVI

-128 AEEGSF
+128 AEEGGF

-165 EGMQGI
+165 ESMQDI

-237 LTLTPLDKEGKE
+237 LTLTLLDKEGKE

-259 LQAGHILNLGTLDS
+259 LQAGHILNLDTLDS

-304 TVNVVLENDIDM
+304 NVNVVLENDIDM

-321 APVGSGMQADGYSG
+321 TPVGSGMQAGGYSG

-362 SGAKVHD
+362 SGAKVHN
-369 LSFSEA
+369 LRFCGSK
-375 QVTGTGDNSS
+375 VTGGSKS
-385 AGVIA
+385 YAGIVA
-390 GASLGVIE
+390 GQSLGVIE
-398 DCNVVSSEVSGQ
+398 DCIVSDSEVSGN
-410 YAGAVTGNNSV
+410 YAGAIAGNNSV
-421 QVNSCDAVGVSVT
+421 QINRCTVAGVHVNAWY
-434 GTFSAG
+434 SAG
-440 GIAGLSYGKIEYCTL
+440 GIAGANYGKIEYCSL
-455 SGESRIVA
+455 SGQSEVRA
-463 SGGSSRAGGIVGS
+463 EGPNSRAGGIAGS
-476 TSEEGGVKTSG
+476 SSEEGGVPTSG
-487 RVLKCAVEGAFVS
+487 RLLKCAVEGATVS
-500 GVWAGG
+500 GNWAGG
-506 VAGENGFGII
+506 IVGENGFGIV
-516 AQCVVDGVTLTH
+516 AQCVADNVMVT
-528 ALSGSNARLG
+528 ADASGESARL
-538 GIAGYNSRGDVV
+538 
-550 ASYSAYSEI
+550 
-559 GAEGLVSEA
+559 
-568 EGGVVGYNNNSSAN
+568 GGVVGYNTRGDVVACYSAN
-582 VYGCYSTHVSLLG
+582 SEIGKAGLVVEAEGGIVGYNYNDAAWVYGCYSTGVSLSG
-595 TVSGDESGKG
+595 DVSGDESGQG
-605 CIAGYTNG
+605 TIAGYTTG
-613 NVTSC
+613 HVISC
-618 YAVLPEGVDGIGL
+618 YAVPPAGATQVGL
-631 VGRYSGPAPDHCVA
+631 VGRGSEPDHCVA
-645 PGHKDYEVLVD
+645 AGQTDYEVLVD

-664 DGSVWQAAEIW
+664 DGSVWKAKAIWDLTAEGVPAIEEEYLGEKP
-675 NIVAA
+675 VSSGA
-680 GTPEIVSDYVCDP
+680 GMP
-693 PAAQMTE
+693 
-700 TGAAAASRPD
+700 
-710 NSM
+710 

>member
-1 MVVFKDGV
+1 MVVFKNGV

-61 VWERGDAISLF
+61 VWEPGDAISLF
-72 APSGTNNIFTTE
+72 DPSRINNKFTTE
-84 DSGTSADFAGEVS
+84 DGGPSADFAGEVS
-97 GQGVYYALY
+97 GQGAYYALY
-106 PYNGEAGISGSVI
+106 PYNVEAGISGSVI

-128 AEEGSF
+128 AEEGGF

-165 EGMQGI
+165 EGMQDI

-237 LTLTPLDKEGKE
+237 LTLTLLDKEGKV

-273 GSFISLEKVDGVY
+273 GSFVSLEKVDGVY
-286 HVYDAPGLVEW
+286 HVYDAQGLVEW
-297 AAKDDVL
+297 AFKDDVL

-321 APVGSGMQADGYSG
+321 VPVGTGMDSGYAG
-335 DFNGGGKSICG
+335 DFDGGGKTIAG
-346 LEVNTEGDA
+346 LTVKSGGNA
-355 GFFGGLA
+355 GFFGAVAARG
-362 SGAKVHD
+362 KVHD

-421 QVNSCDAVGVSVT
+421 QVNRCDAVGVSVT

-528 ALSGSNARLG
+528 ASSESNARLG
-538 GIAGYNSRGDVV
+538 GVVGYNTRGDVV
-550 ASYSAYSEI
+550 ACYSANSEI
-559 GAEGLVSEA
+559 GKDGLVVEA
-568 EGGVVGYNNNSSAN
+568 EGGIVGYNYNDAAW
-582 VYGCYSTHVSLLG
+582 VYGCYSTGVSLSG
-595 TVSGDESGKG
+595 AVSGDESGQG
-605 CIAGYTNG
+605 TIAGYNTG
-613 NVTSC
+613 SVTSC
-618 YAVLPEGVDGIGL
+618 YAVPPAGATQVGL
-631 VGRYSGPAPDHCVA
+631 VGRGSEPDHCVA
-645 PGHKDYEVLVD
+645 AGQTDYEVLVD
-656 GVPDLKAD
+656 GVPDLQAD
-664 DGSVWQAAEIW
+664 DGSVWKAEAIW
-675 NIVAA
+675 DLTAEGVPAIEEEYLGEQPASSGA
-680 GTPEIVSDYVCDP
+680 GMP
-693 PAAQMTE
+693 
-700 TGAAAASRPD
+700 
-710 NSM
+710 

>member
-1 MVVFKDGV
+1 MVFFKDGV

-47 EALTRTSL
+47 EALTRTAL

-72 APSGTNNIFTTE
+72 DPSRINNKFTTE
-84 DSGTSADFAGEVS
+84 DSGESAAFSGTVS
-97 GQGVYYALY
+97 VDGGPYYALY
-106 PYNGEAGISGSVI
+106 PYDGNAKIDGSVI
-119 STVLPSSQE
+119 STVLPAVQTARAGGFAS
-128 AEEGSF
+128 
-134 RTGLNLSVAEA
+134 GLNPAVARA
-145 DAQDRLIFK
+145 DENEMLYFR
-154 NACALV
+154 NACPIV

-165 EGMQGI
+165 GSAAM
-171 VKAVLQGND
+171 VVRAVLQGNLGESLAGAIAVD
-180 GEFLAGPVEIDVS
+180 ASFSDPSASLAASGETKVELEGEFEPGSTYCFVVAPGTLSGGLSVTLYDESGKAWSRHGDSAVTLEAGRALNLGILEPDVFVPES
-193 SETPAAVVIE
+193 
-203 KNGVAAAEE
+203 GYE
-212 LELAGTFSAGADYYF
+212 LEGGTYHIYGRD
-227 VSVPVKLSKG
+227 G
-237 LTLTPLDKEGKE
+237 LEAWASDPAVLTRDVVL
-249 RVRRGASEAD
+249 EAD
-259 LQAGHILNLGTLDS
+259 L
-273 GSFISLEKVDGVY
+273 
-286 HVYDAPGLVEW
+286 
-297 AAKDDVL
+297 
-304 TVNVVLENDIDM
+304 DM
-316 SGIEW
+316 SGTAW
-321 APVGSGMQADGYSG
+321 VPVGTGMDSGYAG
-335 DFNGGGKSICG
+335 DFDGGGKTIAG
-346 LEVNTEGDA
+346 LTVTSGGNA
-355 GFFGGLA
+355 GFFGAVAAG
-362 SGAKVHD
+362 GKVHD

-421 QVNSCDAVGVSVT
+421 QVNRCDAVGVSVT

-455 SGESRIVA
+455 SGESWIVA

-528 ALSGSNARLG
+528 ASSGSNARLG

-559 GAEGLVSEA
+559 GAEDLVSEA

-645 PGHKDYEVLVD
+645 PGHKDYDMLVT
-656 GVPDLKAD
+656 GVSDLQAD

-675 NIVAA
+675 NIAAA

>member
-1 MVVFKDGV
+1 
-9 IMKKSIIA
+9 
-17 TVFAV
+17 
-22 AAVSVSCTKVPEQGG
+22 
-37 GISMVFHAGS
+37 MVFHAGS
-47 EALTRTSL
+47 EALTRTAL

-72 APSGTNNIFTTE
+72 DPSRINNKFTTE
-84 DSGTSADFAGEVS
+84 DSGPSADFAGEVS
-97 GQGVYYALY
+97 GQGAYYALY
-106 PYNGEAGISGSVI
+106 PYNVEAGISGSVI

-128 AEEGSF
+128 AEEGGF

-165 EGMQGI
+165 ESMQDI

-227 VSVPVKLSKG
+227 VSVPAKLSNG
-237 LTLTPLDKEGKE
+237 LTLTLLDKEGKE

-259 LQAGHILNLGTLDS
+259 LQAGHILNLDTLDS

-304 TVNVVLENDIDM
+304 NVNVVLENDIDM

-321 APVGSGMQADGYSG
+321 VPVGTGMDSGYAG
-335 DFNGGGKSICG
+335 DFDGGGKTIAG
-346 LEVNTEGDA
+346 LTVKSGGNA
-355 GFFGGLA
+355 GFFGAVAARG
-362 SGAKVHD
+362 KVHD

-421 QVNSCDAVGVSVT
+421 QVNRCDAVGVSVT

-528 ALSGSNARLG
+528 ASSGSNARLG
-538 GIAGYNSRGDVV
+538 GVVGYNTRGDVV
-550 ASYSAYSEI
+550 ACYSANSEI
-559 GAEGLVSEA
+559 GKDGLVVEA
-568 EGGVVGYNNNSSAN
+568 EGGIVGYNYNDAAW
-582 VYGCYSTHVSLLG
+582 VYGCYSTGVSLSG
-595 TVSGDESGKG
+595 DVSGDESGQG
-605 CIAGYTNG
+605 TIAGYTTG
-613 NVTSC
+613 HVISC
-618 YAVLPEGVDGIGL
+618 YAVPPAGATQVGL
-631 VGRYSGPAPDHCVA
+631 VGRGSEPDHCVA
-645 PGHKDYEVLVD
+645 AGQTDYEVLVD

-664 DGSVWQAAEIW
+664 DGSVWKAEAIW
-675 NIVAA
+675 DLTAEGVPAIEEKYLGEQPASSGA
-680 GTPEIVSDYVCDP
+680 GMP
-693 PAAQMTE
+693 
-700 TGAAAASRPD
+700 
-710 NSM
+710 

>member
-1 MVVFKDGV
+1 MGVFKDGL

-47 EALTRTSL
+47 EALTRTAL

-61 VWERGDAISLF
+61 VWERCDAISLF
-72 APSGTNNIFTTE
+72 DPSRTNNKFTTE
-84 DSGTSADFAGEVS
+84 DSGPSADFAGEVS
-97 GQGVYYALY
+97 GQGAYYALY
-106 PYNGEAGISGSVI
+106 PYNVEAGISGSVI

-128 AEEGSF
+128 AEEGGF

-165 EGMQGI
+165 ESMQDI

-227 VSVPVKLSKG
+227 VSVPAKLSNG
-237 LTLTPLDKEGKE
+237 LTLTLLDKEGKE

-259 LQAGHILNLGTLDS
+259 LQAGHILNLDTLDS

-304 TVNVVLENDIDM
+304 NVNVVLENDIDM

-321 APVGSGMQADGYSG
+321 TPVGSGMQAGGYSG

-362 SGAKVHD
+362 SGAKVHN
-369 LSFSEA
+369 LRFCGSK
-375 QVTGTGDNSS
+375 VTGGSKS
-385 AGVIA
+385 YAGIVA
-390 GASLGVIE
+390 GQSLGVIE
-398 DCNVVSSEVSGQ
+398 DCIVSDSEVSGN
-410 YAGAVTGNNSV
+410 YAGAIAGNNSV
-421 QVNSCDAVGVSVT
+421 QINRCTVAGVHVNAWY
-434 GTFSAG
+434 SAG
-440 GIAGLSYGKIEYCTL
+440 GIAGANYGKIEYCSL
-455 SGESRIVA
+455 SGQSEVRA
-463 SGGSSRAGGIVGS
+463 EGPNSRAGGIAGS
-476 TSEEGGVKTSG
+476 SSEEGGVPTSG
-487 RVLKCAVEGAFVS
+487 RLLKCAVEGATVS
-500 GVWAGG
+500 GNWAGG
-506 VAGENGFGII
+506 IVGENGFGIV
-516 AQCVVDGVTLTH
+516 AQCVADNVMVT
-528 ALSGSNARLG
+528 ADASGESARL
-538 GIAGYNSRGDVV
+538 
-550 ASYSAYSEI
+550 
-559 GAEGLVSEA
+559 
-568 EGGVVGYNNNSSAN
+568 GGVVGYNTRGDVVACYSAN
-582 VYGCYSTHVSLLG
+582 SEIGKAGLVVEAEGGIVGYNYNDAAWVYGCYSTGVSLSG
-595 TVSGDESGKG
+595 DVSGDESGQG
-605 CIAGYTNG
+605 TIAGYTTG
-613 NVTSC
+613 HVISC
-618 YAVLPEGVDGIGL
+618 YAVPPAGATQVGL
-631 VGRYSGPAPDHCVA
+631 VGRGSEPDHCVA
-645 PGHKDYEVLVD
+645 AGQKDYEVLVD
-656 GVPDLKAD
+656 GVPDLQAD
-664 DGSVWQAAEIW
+664 DGSVWKAEAIW
-675 NIVAA
+675 DLTAEGVPAIEEEYLGEQPASSGA
-680 GTPEIVSDYVCDP
+680 GMP
-693 PAAQMTE
+693 
-700 TGAAAASRPD
+700 
-710 NSM
+710 